1 MRHNRKKIL
10 IALKKSKTLLET
22 IIKMAENDKY
32 CIDIMQQNLALIGL
46 LRSVHRQLM
55 SDHLKSCF
63 HQAISSKNENK
74 KRKMID
80 EILKVNDLY
89 NR

>member
-1 MRHNRKKIL
+1 MKHDRTKIL
-10 IALKKSKTLLET
+10 IALKKARSLLET
-22 IIKMAENDKY
+22 IIKMTEEDRY
-32 CIDIMQQNLALIGL
+32 CIEIMQQNLALIGL
-46 LRSVHRQLM
+46 LRSVHKKLM

-63 HQAISSKNENK
+63 HQAVLSKNEAK
-74 KRKMID
+74 KKKMIE